1 MLAYRGR
8 GRDQEFG
15 VQPLELRPKD
25 HSAAEGDGRGRGG
38 ACQEMAAVAVYG
50 AKRSMRAELK
60 QRLRALSSEERL
72 RQSHLLTQKVRED
85 CRELNS
91 GKVGLACLRRRT
103 STGRL
108 RVLLGARAAVRGG
121 LWVAPELLRGLRPGQ
136 VCAFNPS
143 YLAIARKGIT
153 VSFSRCR
160 DCRSTPTLSGLNV
173 IHSHVLNT

>member
-1 MLAYRGR
+1 MLDPLQKHGYLLWAVREGKRTGLRAQSPAVKQERSRTPLHAAIGSHTTGGCSDAQEAWAPLLAYRGR

-72 RQSHLLTQKVRED
+72 RQSHLLTQKV
-85 CRELNS
+85 
-91 GKVGLACLRRRT
+91 
-103 STGRL
+103 
-108 RVLLGARAAVRGG
+108 
-121 LWVAPELLRGLRPGQ
+121 
-136 VCAFNPS
+136 
-143 YLAIARKGIT
+143 
-153 VSFSRCR
+153 
-160 DCRSTPTLSGLNV
+160 
-173 IHSHVLNT
+173 